1 LERID
6 LKTNIKIQKYFESH
20 NDKLNGQILLL
31 SCIFLALSVTWNV
44 IFLLMDVQYSRA
56 NLSFLIIG
64 LFVCILIM
72 GMKRHIPKEPM
83 IHVVLIFMLF
93 IFTCLYF
100 GSGFSDAWTYYLIVP
115 VIAGLYGRSQILL
128 TYSLLSF
135 LLLLGASLFFP
146 FDSNFDSIDLSNQL
160 LSHVIITSFS
170 FMVIRKLRDLYKKQV
185 KIIEESAEVT
195 IEQVVKSFVVS
206 VEAKDVYTFGHSD
219 RVSKYAVALA
229 KTLPEF
235 QDKKKLHNLH
245 LMGLLHDIG
254 KINIPESILTKA
266 SELTKEEYELIK
278 THTVVGA
285 KMIEKVEGLE
295 ELKSGVLY
303 HHERWDGKG
312 YPTQVKELE
321 IPLESRILAIADAFD
336 AMTSTRAYRNALSDK
351 EAFKRIVE
359 GKGTQFDPV
368 LVEKLESVKMIWY
381 KICRDSLD
389 DLKELEK
396 VMDIF

>member
-1 LERID
+1 
-6 LKTNIKIQKYFESH
+6 LKKNIKIQKYFESH

-44 IFLLMDVQYSRA
+44 IFLLMDVPYSRA

-64 LFVCILIM
+64 LLVCILIM
-72 GMKRHIPKEPM
+72 IMKRHIPKEPM

-135 LLLLGASLFFP
+135 LLLLGASLLYP

-235 QDKKKLHNLH
+235 QDEKKLHNLH

-254 KINIPESILTKA
+254 KINIPEAILGKA

-285 KMIEKVEGLE
+285 RMIEKVEGLE

-336 AMTSTRAYRNALSDK
+336 AMTSTRAYRNAISDK

-359 GKGTQFDPV
+359 GKGTQFDPD
-368 LVEKLESVKMIWY
+368 LVEKLENVKLIWY

-396 VMDIF
+396 AMDIF

>member
-1 LERID
+1 MERID

-20 NDKLNGQILLL
+20 NNKLNGQILFL
-31 SCIFLALSVTWNV
+31 SIIFLALSVTWNA
-44 IFLLMDVQYSRA
+44 IFLLFDVHYSRA
-56 NLSFLIIG
+56 NLPILISC
-64 LFVCILIM
+64 LVLCILGLWIR
-72 GMKRHIPKEPM
+72 KHIPKEIM
-83 IHVVLIFMLF
+83 IHIVLIFMLF
-93 IFTCLYF
+93 IFSSLYF
-100 GSGFSDAWTYYLIVP
+100 GSGFSDAWTYYLICP
-115 VIAGLYGRSQILL
+115 VIAGFYGRPQILL
-128 TYSLLSF
+128 IYSVLSF
-135 LLLLGASLFFP
+135 LLLSGVSILFP
-146 FDSNFDSIDLSNQL
+146 IQENLDSIDMSNQL
-160 LSHVIITSFS
+160 LSHIIITSVS
-170 FMVIRKLRDLYKKQV
+170 FMLIRKLRDLYKKQV

-235 QDKKKLHNLH
+235 QDEKKLHNLH

-254 KINIPESILTKA
+254 KINIPESILGKA
-266 SELTKEEYELIK
+266 SDLTKEEYELIK
-278 THTVVGA
+278 THTIVGA
-285 KMIEKVEGLE
+285 RMIEKVEGLE

-312 YPTQVKELE
+312 YPTQIKELE

-359 GKGTQFDPV
+359 GKGTQFDPD
-368 LVEKLESVKMIWY
+368 LVEKLEKVKLIWY

>member
-1 LERID
+1 
-6 LKTNIKIQKYFESH
+6 LKKNIKIQKYFESH
-20 NDKLNGQILLL
+20 NDKLNEQILLL

-44 IFLLMDVQYSRA
+44 IFLLMDVPYSRA

-64 LFVCILIM
+64 LLVCILIM
-72 GMKRHIPKEPM
+72 IMKRHIPKEPM

-128 TYSLLSF
+128 TYSVLSF
-135 LLLLGASLFFP
+135 LLLLIASLLFP

-235 QDKKKLHNLH
+235 QDEKKLHNLH

-254 KINIPESILTKA
+254 KINIPESILGKA

-285 KMIEKVEGLE
+285 RMIEKVEGLE

-312 YPTQVKELE
+312 YPTQIKELE

-336 AMTSTRAYRNALSDK
+336 AMTSTRAYRNAISDK

-359 GKGTQFDPV
+359 GKGTQFDPD
-368 LVEKLESVKMIWY
+368 LVEKLENVKLIWY

-396 VMDIF
+396 AMDIF

>member
-1 LERID
+1 MERID
-6 LKTNIKIQKYFESH
+6 LKTKIKIQKYFESH

-31 SCIFLALSVTWNV
+31 SLIFLALSVTWNV

-64 LFVCILIM
+64 LLVCILIIL
-72 GMKRHIPKEPM
+72 MKRHIPNEFM
-83 IHVVLIFMLF
+83 IHIVLIFMLF

-128 TYSLLSF
+128 TYSVLSF
-135 LLLLGASLFFP
+135 LLLLVASLLFP
-146 FDSNFDSIDLSNQL
+146 FESNFDSIDLSNRL

-170 FMVIRKLRDLYKKQV
+170 FMVIRKLRDLYKKQI

-235 QDKKKLHNLH
+235 QDEKKLHNLH

-254 KINIPESILTKA
+254 KINIPESILAKA

-312 YPTQVKELE
+312 YPTQVKGFE

-359 GKGTQFDPV
+359 GKGTQFDPD
-368 LVEKLESVKMIWY
+368 LVEKLENVKMIWY

>member
-1 LERID
+1 
-6 LKTNIKIQKYFESH
+6 LKKNIKIQKYFESH
-20 NDKLNGQILLL
+20 NDKLNEQILLL

-44 IFLLMDVQYSRA
+44 IFLLMDVPYSRA

-64 LFVCILIM
+64 LLVCILIM
-72 GMKRHIPKEPM
+72 IMKRHIPKEPM

-128 TYSLLSF
+128 TYSVLSF
-135 LLLLGASLFFP
+135 LLLLIASLLFP

-254 KINIPESILTKA
+254 KINIPESILGKA

-285 KMIEKVEGLE
+285 RMIEKVEGLE

-312 YPTQVKELE
+312 YPTQIKELE

-336 AMTSTRAYRNALSDK
+336 AMTSTRAYRNAISDK

-359 GKGTQFDPV
+359 GKGTQFDPD
-368 LVEKLESVKMIWY
+368 LVEKLENVKLIWY

-396 VMDIF
+396 AMDIF